1 MRRELCALGREA
13 GRGRAGRLGSEDHC
27 PPCPHTP
34 RVWTSRLTDTGG
46 GPQHRPHRHESR
58 NQTQAS
64 LTLCF
69 ALLPVLDAAA
79 FRGQEGLAASGVR
92 VSGREEPLRAG
103 DGATQTGPPGR
114 PFSQGRAGPRHSARS
129 GSRTTGLAE
138 APRGWGRALAH
149 ILEATLGRER
159 DDQSWSHQT
168 GREVVIGGPLVRR
181 HRALP
186 RMNSIPEYA
195 YMGRASPLT
204 GAGGGGAT
212 LMLPEQ
218 PRPSGLPGGSALGLE
233 TCPRHLPG
241 PWSLPKTPSP
251 PAFPSRGVLPH
262 PTEDLSRAH
271 THRHMGTFMG
281 HTRLPS

>member
-1 MRRELCALGREA
+1 MLQAPA
-13 GRGRAGRLGSEDHC
+13 GRSHSGLETG
-27 PPCPHTP
+27 PHRRDPQDVLPARDVRGQSTALAPAAAAP
-34 RVWTSRLTDTGG
+34 RVWQRHPGAGGGLWPHTGG
-46 GPQHRPHRHESR
+46 HLGP
-58 NQTQAS
+58 
-64 LTLCF
+64 
-69 ALLPVLDAAA
+69 
-79 FRGQEGLAASGVR
+79 
-92 VSGREEPLRAG
+92 
-103 DGATQTGPPGR
+103 GP
-114 PFSQGRAGPRHSARS
+114 
-129 GSRTTGLAE
+129 
-138 APRGWGRALAH
+138 
-149 ILEATLGRER
+149 
-159 DDQSWSHQT
+159 DDQSWSHQA

-204 GAGGGGAT
+204 GAGGGGT